1 MQRKRSRGRSLVNSS
16 RSGNSLS
23 RSRSRSIEKET
34 KCILKIK
41 SNNRVKKVAQVPTR
55 FIALDHLIRKKYDEF
70 KAGKETYQI
79 CYIDEEDEQID
90 ISDEEDYEM
99 FLSHIKENGVST
111 AKLFLNK
118 RGVNFCF
125 NREIDDAQT
134 VNESVIGENI
144 FDSVVNSRQNF
155 ANQSIQNSVT
165 LEEIKQR
172 LAQLERFK
180 TLESLQK
187 EEKLAKKA
195 EKLEKKKLK
204 EEKKAKKKTKK
215 EVKKVSK
222 PKDKVKKVE
231 VVELI
236 EEQIEIKPVEKEVP
250 VENTN
255 IIKNEVVEWVIEENK
270 VEQPNDLE
278 IVQNEPYNPVVEEVK
293 HEFAIQPVLKR
304 NVVNK
309 DTEETLCVE
318 CSLNV
323 SNYSKFVCSIC
334 ENYTLCEAC
343 EIKSKHDHVFIK
355 LPVGVKLDNAAYDR
369 FCQKMLGIYAPP
381 AKQEIQRAIMN
392 PQVQKEN
399 VKISQINAK
408 KAQILK
414 RDKYK
419 DGVPANRGELVS
431 LSWEVKNLTNQ
442 PWSADMILA
451 CSDTSDLKIDE
462 KYLDMHLGSSEKGKI
477 EVNFIMPKNT
487 HGQDVMNLYLY
498 LFDREIQKPIG
509 ELFNAKLIVYK

>member
-1 MQRKRSRGRSLVNSS
+1 MQRKQRSLVNSS

-23 RSRSRSIEKET
+23 RSRSRSIEKAM
-34 KCILKIK
+34 KCVLKIK
-41 SNNRVKKVAQVPTR
+41 SNNRVKKVAEVPRR
-55 FIALDHLIRKKYDEF
+55 FMALDHLIRKKYDEF

-99 FLSHIKENGVST
+99 FLSHLKENRVST

-118 RGVNFCF
+118 RGTEFCF

-144 FDSVVNSRQNF
+144 FDSVVNSRVNF

-180 TLESLQK
+180 TIESLQK
-187 EEKLAKKA
+187 EEKIAKKA
-195 EKLEKKKLK
+195 EKIEKKKLK
-204 EEKKAKKKTKK
+204 EEKKVKKQAKKDTKK
-215 EVKKVSK
+215 VIK
-222 PKDKVKKVE
+222 PKDKVKKTE
-231 VVELI
+231 IIEQVV
-236 EEQIEIKPVEKEVP
+236 EQIEAKIDEKEVP

-255 IIKNEVVEWVIEENK
+255 AINNDVAELVIEESK
-270 VEQPNDLE
+270 EVKPEVIQ
-278 IVQNEPYNPVVEEVK
+278 IVQNELYNPINEEVK

-304 NVVNK
+304 NVNHK
-309 DTEETLCVE
+309 DTEEILCVE

-323 SNYSKFVCSIC
+323 SNYSKYVCSIC

-355 LPVGVKLDNAAYDR
+355 LPVGVKLDTAAYDR

-399 VKISQINAK
+399 VKISQINIK
-408 KAQILK
+408 KAQNMK
-414 RDKYK
+414 KDKYK

-442 PWSADMILA
+442 PWSGDMILA
-451 CSDTSDLKIDE
+451 CSDASDLKIDE
-462 KYLDMHLGSSEKGKI
+462 KYLDMNLGSSEKGII